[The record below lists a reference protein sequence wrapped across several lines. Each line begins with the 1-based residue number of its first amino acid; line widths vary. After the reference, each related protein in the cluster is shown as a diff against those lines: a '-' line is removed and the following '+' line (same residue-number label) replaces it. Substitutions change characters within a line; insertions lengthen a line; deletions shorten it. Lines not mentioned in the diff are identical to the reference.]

1 MALESENV
9 FLDGVRSL
17 VIFLLRMKQFILDRR
32 VQELNWPIGVFGFN
46 ENKKKKKW
54 LSIRTKI
61 D

>member
-46 ENKKKKKW
+46 EKKKMAFNQN
-54 LSIRTKI
+54 
-61 D
+61 

>member
-17 VIFLLRMKQFILDRR
+17 IIFLLRMKQAILDRR

-46 ENKKKKKW
+46 ENKKKRGFQSE
-54 LSIRTKI
+54 LR
-61 D
+61 